1 MTPDINTIQKKED
14 EPKNEEDL
22 KSKVNLKIRGK
33 VHIVEIHEALDM
45 DISIFAVILLQT
57 PLKGEQL

>member
-33 VHIVEIHEALDM
+33 VHIVEIHKAL

>member
-22 KSKVNLKIRGK
+22 KSKVNLNIR
-33 VHIVEIHEALDM
+33 VEIHKALY
-45 DISIFAVILLQT
+45 IFIFAVILLQT